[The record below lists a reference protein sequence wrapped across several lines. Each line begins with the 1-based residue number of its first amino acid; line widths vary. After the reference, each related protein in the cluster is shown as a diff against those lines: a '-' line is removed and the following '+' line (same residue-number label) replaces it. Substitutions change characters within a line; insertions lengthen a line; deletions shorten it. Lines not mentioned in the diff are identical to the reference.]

1 MLTGGKYPLPHLMGF
16 IIVVI
21 NDWRCK
27 FTKLDMKIIEIVKI
41 NRELLRN
48 LHIAGVR
55 LDDTNYIDLYTEYR
69 RMLSK
74 REKVSYIVAALAV
87 KYAISERKVYALIKR
102 FQTDCNLFAV

>member
-1 MLTGGKYPLPHLMGF
+1 MAFYCIIKVIGF
-16 IIVVI
+16 A
-21 NDWRCK
+21 NLRNL
-27 FTKLDMKIIEIVKI
+27 LDMKIIEIVKI

-69 RMLSK
+69 RMLEN

-87 KYAISERKVYALIKR
+87 KYAISERKIYGLIKR

>member
-1 MLTGGKYPLPHLMGF
+1 MIGVANLRNL
-16 IIVVI
+16 
-21 NDWRCK
+21 
-27 FTKLDMKIIEIVKI
+27 LDMKIIEIVKI

-55 LDDTNYIDLYTEYR
+55 LDDTNYTEYR

-74 REKVSYIVAALAV
+74 REKVSYIVAVLAV